1 MSAVTLAPWK
11 PHTIANGTCGKPRN
25 VPTATVSLKWM
36 STPNDGR
43 LNRESLKRNFYRTI
57 LCPLIH
63 GGQSMSREPTQV
75 DALMA
80 IAHSLGSISDSLD
93 RVSDAIE
100 HQSTVDTTDILD
112 GFNAIAKAIE
122 GWTP

>member
-1 MSAVTLAPWK
+1 
-11 PHTIANGTCGKPRN
+11 
-25 VPTATVSLKWM
+25 
-36 STPNDGR
+36 
-43 LNRESLKRNFYRTI
+43 
-57 LCPLIH
+57 
-63 GGQSMSREPTQV
+63 MSREPTQV